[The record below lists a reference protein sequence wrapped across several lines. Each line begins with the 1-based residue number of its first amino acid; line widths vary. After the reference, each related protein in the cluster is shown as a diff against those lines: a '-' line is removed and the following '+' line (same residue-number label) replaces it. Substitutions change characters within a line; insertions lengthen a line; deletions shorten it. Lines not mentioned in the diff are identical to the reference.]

1 MYMRNNDRPN
11 IDSWAIPQ
19 LIYLRSE
26 LKPLIVTNCVL
37 FLRYEENQ
45 LFASPLL
52 GLGAFWESRRKRI
65 ELILFLSVCDRKK
78 EFMFNG
84 GRNSWNSFAEYLIRD
99 CIFRVTFEKELL
111 KAFAILNGEVTVLL
125 LSDME
130 EGEKCDTVLSEIKFF
145 IPFQVFF
152 KLFRLS
158 LKNKKV
164 YFFSVI
170 LI

>member
-1 MYMRNNDRPN
+1 MYMRNNNRPN
-11 IDSWAIPQ
+11 IDSWGIPQ
-19 LIYLRSE
+19 LIYLKSE
-26 LKPLIVTNCVL
+26 LKRLIVTNCVL

-45 LFASPLL
+45 LFALPLL
-52 GLGAFWESRRKRI
+52 GLGAFWESKAKRI
-65 ELILFLSVCDRKK
+65 ELILFLSVGDRKK

-99 CIFRVTFEKELL
+99 CIFRATFEKELL
-111 KAFAILNGEVTVLL
+111 KGFAILNGEVTVLL
-125 LSDME
+125 LSDIE
-130 EGEKCDTVLSEIKFF
+130 EGEKCDRVLSEIKFS

-164 YFFSVI
+164 YFFSVM